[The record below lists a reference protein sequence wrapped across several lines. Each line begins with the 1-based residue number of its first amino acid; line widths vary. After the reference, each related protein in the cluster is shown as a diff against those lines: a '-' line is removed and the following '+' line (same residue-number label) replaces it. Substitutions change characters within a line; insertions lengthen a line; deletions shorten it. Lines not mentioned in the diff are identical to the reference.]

1 MNNAL
6 LKSCP
11 FCGDEAHTK
20 YWMSRARWYVTC
32 GGCNART
39 THYLDRND
47 AIKAWNK
54 RAITDELQDY
64 KDAIQAIC
72 DKFATIDEC
81 NECPV
86 REYGVCPSREGE

>member
-1 MNNAL
+1 MTSDCMGHWWSGKHFNEQG
-6 LKSCP
+6 K
-11 FCGDEAHTK
+11 
-20 YWMSRARWYVTC
+20 V
-32 GGCNART
+32 
-39 THYLDRND
+39 
-47 AIKAWNK
+47 IKAWNK

-86 REYGVCPSREGE
+86 QEYGVCPQSELTDEQKTHMQADFEAEMQRLQPELYQT